1 MKSVFYIL
9 LLLCSQFSF
18 AQNDYSTKNKKAI
31 ALFENALAYFNQ
43 GNLEKTRI
51 FIALALEKDPAF
63 IEPYLLTADMENEL
77 QHFDKE
83 IDAFKKVIEINPDF
97 NPKIYY
103 TVSRSEMKT
112 GKYNDAVK
120 HLEKC
125 LTYTT
130 LDSSIEKEAVILLKK
145 AEFGAWAVEHPVPFK
160 PVNLGPYV
168 NTKYK
173 DYWPSLTADEKTLIF
188 TSQLPTNMRTPTG
201 SKLMQEDFFI
211 TYRNDDSTWSP
222 SLSVGPPLNTGD
234 NEGAQGI
241 SADGR
246 FLFYTAC
253 NRPEDFGSCDI
264 YFSEKIGNT
273 WSEPKNIGNPVS
285 TNFWESNPAPSSDGR
300 ILFIASGGRPDSRGG
315 RDLYV
320 SYKTENGKWSEPEN
334 LGDSINTTS
343 NEYAPFFHPDGKTLY
358 FSSDGHPGMGGQ
370 DIFFTKLKTDGT
382 WSTPKNIGFP
392 INTYA
397 DDFGLIVNTKGD
409 FAYYSSDR
417 GGANDWDI
425 FGFELYPE
433 ARPTTVTYVTG
444 IVYDVITKQKLESV
458 IDILELETGDTVSHV
473 FSDSRNGTYL
483 ACLPAEH
490 DYAMNVSKKGYLFYS
505 DNFSLRG
512 LPELNST
519 YKRDVYLQPLVEGA
533 SIVLKNIFFD
543 TDLFNL
549 KPESTVE
556 LGKIIT
562 FLNDNPG
569 ISVEIGGHTDNT
581 GSGDHNIKLSQNRAK
596 SVFEY
601 LVNHGINT
609 KRMTYKG
616 YSFTKPIAS
625 NDTEEGRALN
635 RRTEMVIT
643 SVK

>member
-1 MKSVFYIL
+1 MYSV
-9 LLLCSQFSF
+9 CSFS
-18 AQNDYSTKNKKAI
+18 QNEYSTKNKKAI

-43 GNLEKTRI
+43 GNLENTRTYI
-51 FIALALEKDPAF
+51 RLALEKDPNF

-83 IDAFKKVIEINPDF
+83 IEAFKKVMEINPDF
-97 NPKIYY
+97 NPKIYF
-103 TVSRSEMKT
+103 TVARSEMKT
-112 GKYNDAVK
+112 GLYSEAVK

-130 LDSSIEKEAVILLKK
+130 LDSSIENEAGQLLKK
-145 AEFGAWAVEHPVPFK
+145 AGFGAWAVEHPVPFN

-188 TSQLPTNMRTPTG
+188 TSQLPTNMRTPMGATQ
-201 SKLMQEDFFI
+201 MQEDFFI
-211 TYRNDDSTWSP
+211 TYKNDDGTWSP
-222 SLSVGPPLNTGD
+222 SMNAGPPLNTED

-253 NRPEDFGSCDI
+253 NRREDFGSCDI
-264 YFSEKIGNT
+264 YYSEKIGNT
-273 WSEPKNIGNPVS
+273 WSEPKNIGPPIS
-285 TNFWESNPAPSSDGR
+285 TSYWESNPAPSSDGR
-300 ILFIASGGRPDSRGG
+300 ILFFASGGRPGSRGG
-315 RDLYV
+315 RDIYMCHKLA
-320 SYKTENGKWSEPEN
+320 NGTWSEPEN
-334 LGDSINTTS
+334 MGDSINTPG
-343 NEYAPFFHPDGKTLY
+343 NEYAPFIHPDGKTLY
-358 FSSDGHPGMGGQ
+358 FSSDGWPGMGGQ
-370 DIFFTKLKTDGT
+370 DIFYSRLKNDGT
-382 WSTPKNIGFP
+382 WSTPKNIGYP

-397 DDFGLIVNTKGD
+397 DDFGLIVNVKGN
-409 FAYYSSDR
+409 FAYYSSNR
-417 GGANDWDI
+417 KGTVDWDI

-433 ARPTTVTYVTG
+433 ARPTPVTYVAG
-444 IVYDVITKQKLESV
+444 IVYDAVTKQKLEAA
-458 IDILELETGDTVSHV
+458 IDIQELETADTVAQV
-473 FSDSRNGTYL
+473 LSDPRNGAYL

-490 DYAMNVSKKGYLFYS
+490 DYAMNVSRKGYLFYS

-512 LPELNST
+512 LKDVSST
-519 YKRDVYLQPLVEGA
+519 YKRDVYLQPVKEGA

-549 KPESTVE
+549 KSESTVE

-569 ISVEIGGHTDNT
+569 VSVEIGGHTDNV
-581 GSGDHNIKLSQNRAK
+581 GSAEHNIKLSQNRAK
-596 SVFEY
+596 AVYDFLTSR
-601 LVNHGINT
+601 GINA

-616 YSFTKPIAS
+616 YSFSKPIAT

-635 RRTEMVIT
+635 RRTELVIT
-643 SVK
+643 SVKE